1 MKPIGKTVET
11 NEPVHLDIQRILEG
25 RLLLQANSGGG
36 KSYAVRK
43 LCEITH
49 GKVQQIIL
57 DPEGEFATL
66 REKYDYILVGK
77 DGDIPINLRA
87 SELLARKLLELGTSA
102 IIDL

>member
-1 MKPIGKTVET
+1 MNKDCLLGKTVESD
-11 NEPVHLDIQRILEG
+11 EPVYMDLQRILEG

-43 LCEITH
+43 ICEITH

-66 REKYDYILVGK
+66 REKI
-77 DGDIPINLRA
+77 
-87 SELLARKLLELGTSA
+87 
-102 IIDL
+102 